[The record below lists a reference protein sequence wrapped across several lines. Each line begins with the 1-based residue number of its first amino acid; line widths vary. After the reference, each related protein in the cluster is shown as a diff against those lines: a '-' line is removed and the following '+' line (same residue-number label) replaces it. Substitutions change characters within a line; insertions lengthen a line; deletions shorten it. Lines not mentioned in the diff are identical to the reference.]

1 MKATLRPGSPVTRT
15 ATSGPAPEMGRKEVR
30 TMESVTAQSHPDV
43 WETPEFEEIGV
54 AAEVTMYVA
63 RLED

>member
-1 MKATLRPGSPVTRT
+1 
-15 ATSGPAPEMGRKEVR
+15 
-30 TMESVTAQSHPDV
+30 MESQLEV
-43 WETPEFEEIGV
+43 WETPEFEEIAV

>member
-1 MKATLRPGSPVTRT
+1 
-15 ATSGPAPEMGRKEVR
+15 
-30 TMESVTAQSHPDV
+30 MESQLAE
-43 WETPEFEEIGV
+43 WETPEFEEIAV